1 MELSERAKTLLAEVS
16 GRMTAS
22 PIETERTLLRPF
34 EAADFPDYFEYAV
47 QKEQQRLSGNAE
59 VNTEAEAREVF
70 AFLSERETHPPLCF
84 AFVYKPEN
92 RVVGNFSISV
102 HRFLE
107 QDESLR
113 DRRGVSLSFVLN
125 EKYQRRDLMTE
136 LLSRALDCFLGEYG
150 LDYVNCGF
158 FAFNEGSRRLQEKAG
173 MHYHSEHVYPNGN
186 IPVVEMILFREEY
199 EGRKHDCKHL

>member
-47 QKEQQRLSGNAE
+47 QKEQQRLSGNPAIA
-59 VNTEAEAREVF
+59 TEAEAREVF
-70 AFLSERETHPPLCF
+70 AFLSERETHPPLSF
-84 AFVYKPEN
+84 AVVYKPEG

-102 HRFLE
+102 HPFLE
-107 QDESLR
+107 SDEGLM
-113 DRRGVSLSFVLN
+113 DKRGVSLSFVLTEN
-125 EKYQRRDLMTE
+125 YQRRGLMTE
-136 LLSRALDCFLGEYG
+136 LLSRVLDVFLGAYG

-158 FAFNEGSRRLQEKAG
+158 FEFNEGSRRLQEKAG
-173 MHYHSEHVYPNGN
+173 MHYYTEHVYPDGN
-186 IPVVEMILFREEY
+186 IPVVETILFREEY
-199 EGRKHDCKHL
+199 EERKA